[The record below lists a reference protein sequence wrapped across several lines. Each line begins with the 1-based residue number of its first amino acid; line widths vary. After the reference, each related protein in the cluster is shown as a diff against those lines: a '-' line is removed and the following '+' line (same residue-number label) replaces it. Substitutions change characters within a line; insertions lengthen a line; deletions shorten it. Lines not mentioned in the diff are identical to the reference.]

1 MRKTLAVTLVLSA
14 LPAAASQ
21 SVTPALLPK
30 LIGSSAVV
38 IEQAF
43 GKPVRDCTAGRRPS
57 GKPMLRCGYQV
68 DGKQLGIVYEGG
80 VATEAMWHLGTK
92 EGRLT
97 QADLGFGKDCDGP
110 KRQWNSGG
118 EVWSRCPGGLSVEIQ
133 NDEKG
138 GTFLIHVAS
147 RELLLP

>member
-1 MRKTLAVTLVLSA
+1 MRKTLAFAVALFA

-21 SVTPALLPK
+21 PVTPALLPK

-38 IEQAF
+38 IEQTLGAAKGQCSARACKHEVH
-43 GKPVRDCTAGRRPS
+43 GKTLSVSYERGVVTDVIWYVR
-57 GKPMLRCGYQV
+57 
-68 DGKQLGIVYEGG
+68 
-80 VATEAMWHLGTK
+80 TK

-133 NDEKG
+133 NNEKG
-138 GTFLIHVAS
+138 GTFLIHVAA